1 MKKYDITLLTE
12 SRYENPKNKN
22 WYIKNIIKEDY
33 LVQRS
38 LENLGLKVARKDW
51 DNSEFKWEETKYALF
66 RTTWDYFDKFKKFK
80 KWLEKTKN
88 KTKFINSYE
97 QIIWNTDKHYLLE
110 LSNKNIKIP
119 PTEIIAKNTKKTL
132 KEVFAKSNFK
142 EIIIKPTVSGAGRH
156 TYRINKNNINKYE
169 NIFSLLLKKEDFMV
183 QEFQKNILTKGE
195 ISIMLINGE
204 HSHAILKKAKKNE
217 FRVQDDFGGTVH
229 SYSASKEEIK
239 FAENIISIIKPK
251 PVYARVDLMLNNKN
265 KIVLSEL
272 ELIEPEMWFRKNPL
286 AAEILAKKIFEIYF

>member
-33 LVQRS
+33 LVQKY
-38 LENLGLKVARKDW
+38 LEDLGLNVIRKDW
-51 DNSEFKWEETKYALF
+51 NNSEFKWEETKYALF

-80 KWLEKTKN
+80 SWLKNTKN
-88 KTKFINSYE
+88 KTEFINSYE
-97 QIIWNTDKHYLLE
+97 QIMWNTNKHYLLE
-110 LSNKNIKIP
+110 LSKKNIKIP
-119 PTEIIAKNTKKTL
+119 PTKIITKNTKIDL
-132 KEVFAKSNFK
+132 KEVFTQSNFK

-156 TYRINKNNINKYE
+156 TYRVNKSNIDNYK
-169 NIFSLLLKKEDFMV
+169 NIFSLLIKEEDFIV

-195 ISIMLINGE
+195 ISIMLINGK
-204 HSHAILKKAKKNE
+204 HTHAILKKAKKNE

-239 FAENIISIIKPK
+239 FAENIISVIKPK
-251 PVYARVDLMLNNKN
+251 PVYARVDLMFNDKN
-265 KIVLSEL
+265 EIVLSEL

>member
-33 LVQRS
+33 LVKRS
-38 LENLGLKVARKDW
+38 LEDLGLKVARKDW
-51 DNSEFKWEETKYALF
+51 DSPEFKWEDTKYALF

-80 KWLEKTKN
+80 KWLEKTKS

-110 LSNKNIKIP
+110 LSKKNIKIP
-119 PTEIIAKNTKKTL
+119 PTKIIKKNTKKTL

-142 EIIIKPTVSGAGRH
+142 EMIIKPTVSGAGRH
-156 TYRINKNNINKYE
+156 TYRINKNNINNYE
-169 NIFSLLLKKEDFMV
+169 DIFSLLLKKEDFMV

-251 PVYARVDLMLNNKN
+251 PVYARVDLMFNNKN